1 MDYFAH
7 RGAMS
12 HVARM
17 CGESSAMDVAAEK
30 LKSAVQR
37 EAAGSIETSAFIN
50 SINVD
55 EHPTPMGNNKGVRD
69 RTVYSSDPGAYW
81 IEYGHSGLITGEN
94 GEESG
99 SPYRSGHYHFAQ
111 AIRKTG

>member
-17 CGESSAMDVAAEK
+17 CGESSAMDVAAER
-30 LKSAVQR
+30 LKSGVQR
-37 EAAGSIETSAFIN
+37 EAASSIETSAFIN

-55 EHPTPMGNNKGVRD
+55 ERPTPLGNNKGVRD

-81 IEYGHSGLITGEN
+81 IEYGRSDRVVGEN
-94 GEESG
+94 GEEGLSHSG
-99 SPYRSGHYHFAQ
+99 GHYHFAQ
-111 AIRKTG
+111 AIRKLG